1 MSAVKQPMPISL
13 LTRWIK
19 SPIGLIEIGINTKD
33 EKGDA
38 SLWYVEL
45 IAKEQIKNLHNDD
58 KHPLL
63 DLAQTQL
70 DCYFKGQSYNFDL
83 LLEFQSSYG
92 TKFQKQVWHALTK
105 IPLGET
111 WSYGQLAAFINNPK
125 AVRAVGAANGKNPL
139 AIVVPCHRVIGANG
153 TLTGYAGGLDNKQK
167 LLDFEKSLV
176 R

>member
-1 MSAVKQPMPISL
+1 MSAVKQPMPKSL
-13 LTRWIK
+13 LTRWMK
-19 SPIGLIEIGINTKD
+19 SPIGVIEIGVNAND
-33 EKGDA
+33 ENGNE
-38 SLWYVEL
+38 SLWYIEL
-45 IAKEQIKNLHNDD
+45 IDKEQRKNRHNDD
-58 KHPLL
+58 NHPLL
-63 DLAQTQL
+63 DLVQSEL
-70 DCYFKGQSYNFDL
+70 DCYFKGESFNFDA

-92 TKFQKQVWHALTK
+92 TKFQKQVWRALTK

-111 WSYGQLAAFINNPK
+111 WSYGQLANFINNPK

-176 R
+176 T